1 MNLTLQ
7 DSKYYIDKQFYLLQN
22 KTSEEQS
29 EHTHDFVELNYTLKG
44 VCRHKIDGIEYV
56 TKKGDLLFINYGKTH
71 SFKPEGAVKH
81 AELLVKP
88 DFVSQSLIGTE
99 NAFALLSLKD
109 FAGFDASVNKEN
121 CFIHFN
127 DSEQRTVEALIELIC
142 HEQDDNACGQSL
154 LLHSSLNILLTVIF
168 RKMALPL
175 SDRLMI
181 GRELLS
187 YIKDNCSSDIKMSDI
202 AEKCFYAPSYLSR
215 KFKALAGCTYSEY
228 LRKCRLDKACSLL
241 LETDEKIEDIIV
253 QAGFSDRTK
262 FFKSFVEYKGV
273 TPLQY
278 RKSKK

>member
-1 MNLTLQ
+1 MNLRLH
-7 DSKYYIDKQFYLLQN
+7 DSKFYIDGNFFVLQSKTN
-22 KTSEEQS
+22 KEES
-29 EHTHDFVELNYTLKG
+29 EHTHDFVELNYTFKG
-44 VCRHKIDGIEYV
+44 ICRQKIDGTEYI

-71 SFKPEGAVKH
+71 SFKPDGTVKQ

-88 DFVSQSLIGTE
+88 DFVSQSLMGTE

-109 FAGFDASVNKEN
+109 FAGFDTIVNKEN

-127 DSEQRTVEALIELIC
+127 DNERIMIESLIEQIC
-142 HEQDDNACGQSL
+142 CEQDNSACGQSL
-154 LLHSSLNILLTVIF
+154 LLHSSLNILLIVIF

-175 SDRLMI
+175 SERLLL
-181 GRELLS
+181 GSELLS

-215 KFKALAGCTYSEY
+215 KFKALVGCTFSEY
-228 LRKCRLDKACSLL
+228 LKKCRIDKASSLL
-241 LETDEKIEDIIV
+241 LETDEKIEDIIL